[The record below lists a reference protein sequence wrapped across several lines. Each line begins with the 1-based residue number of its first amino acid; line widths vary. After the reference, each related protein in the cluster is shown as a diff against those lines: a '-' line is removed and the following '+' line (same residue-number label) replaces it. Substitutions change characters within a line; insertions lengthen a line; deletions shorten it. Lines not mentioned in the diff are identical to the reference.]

1 MTNPEHL
8 KILVLIAESPA
19 SKLRSQQ
26 SQKIVFYKAC
36 KIFSLNEKLKAFSY
50 YANKISCHM

>member
-8 KILVLIAESPA
+8 KILVLIAKSPE

-26 SQKIVFYKAC
+26 SHSSFHKMKNGNLCNIM
-36 KIFSLNEKLKAFSY
+36 LKKFPTIY
-50 YANKISCHM
+50 D